1 VSDHQD
7 EDVQL
12 RVSLETLARHIAQ
25 DSREQLALL
34 RAGIEE
40 QLSAVEAALNED
52 ANEAAFNTTLKHISH
67 AAADRAKRARQAAE
81 AAATQA
87 LAAIEGEW
95 RARLASETKSNAALR
110 SAVEQTKAELKTA
123 RESLA
128 KADAAQKTMAAQHR
142 GAMAEQQKA
151 AQALAVQVTELTA
164 ERADLLQRLSRV
176 TVAKTAA
183 EAQQLQ
189 LEGLTQKLSQALAQ
203 MLREREQGRTA
214 LAEPSVEAVPEPR
227 DNAKDARTKAAPK
240 RPAVAAAPPT
250 PPAAAV
256 AKKPLQFSQPARDA
270 KRVKIRRGMA
280 VDVDG
285 IPGEL
290 VDLSL
295 GGAQTLLRQAVKP
308 NQLVQLMIP
317 TSAGQIICKGRIVW
331 SVFERPVTSLAVYR
345 TGVKFTDVDTSA
357 IETFMR
363 DYADI
368 EGYPAR
374 HSSGVA

>member
-1 VSDHQD
+1 MSDYRD

-25 DSREQLALL
+25 DSREQLASL

-40 QLSAVEAALNED
+40 QIRAIETALTEEANQ
-52 ANEAAFNTTLKHISH
+52 AAFNTTLKHI
-67 AAADRAKRARQAAE
+67 AQATADRAKRARHAAE

-95 RARLASETKSNAALR
+95 RARLASETKSSASLRGAL
-110 SAVEQTKAELKTA
+110 EQTKAELKAA

-128 KADAAQKTMAAQHR
+128 KAEAAQKTMAAQHR
-142 GAMAEQQKA
+142 DAIADQQKS
-151 AQALAVQVTELTA
+151 AQALAFKVNELTA
-164 ERADLLQRLSRV
+164 ERAELLQRITSV
-176 TVAKTAA
+176 TTAKAAA

-214 LAEPSVEAVPEPR
+214 AAGPAVDAPEEER
-227 DNAKDARTKAAPK
+227 DGAKDARIKAPAK
-240 RPAVAAAPPT
+240 RPAFVSAAPA
-250 PPAAAV
+250 PPAAA

-280 VDVDG
+280 IDVEG

-295 GGAQTLLRQAVKP
+295 GGAQALLRQAVKP

-317 TSAGQIICKGRIVW
+317 TAAGQIVCRGRIVW

-345 TGVKFTDVDTSA
+345 TGVKFTDVDA
-357 IETFMR
+357 AAVETFMN

-368 EGYPAR
+368 EAYPAR